1 MVLLNLRS
9 TPFGR
14 HKLSPF
20 DIITWWL
27 TILDSELYKP
37 LLVKGYLLHYCQN
50 LIKTLKKN
58 EQLIEKPLHRKALP
72 GDEELAY
79 HNLQPGDYVYWKR
92 QLLKNSLQPRWQELD
107 QVSLLAQKCFVPVNL
122 KALTLRF
129 MFLIWKRLPYLNGLL
144 K

>member
-58 EQLIEKPLHRKALP
+58 EQLVEKPLHRKALP

-92 QLLKNSLQPRWQELD
+92 QLLKDSLQLRWQELD